1 MVTVKDLQVTLERVC
16 KELSE
21 MKESQAMFERN
32 LTSKIDNLETLL
44 VAKDKKIQELEYRI
58 DDLEQYTRKDDV
70 IVTGLPIQRTFV
82 EAVINDD
89 ESAIAEKNKEPTMK
103 ENEVEKQTLEY
114 LNKFGMN
121 ILDTEVSACHVL
133 GKKKIDGTQTVI
145 IRFVSRKTKERV
157 LFYARKKMWGSG
169 VFVNEHLTKK
179 NGQIAKRA
187 RELKKAGKL
196 MDTWVRDTKVFIKIA
211 EKQVRV
217 VKNIEELSQF

>member
-1 MVTVKDLQVTLERVC
+1 V
-16 KELSE
+16 SG
-21 MKESQAMFERN
+21 
-32 LTSKIDNLETLL
+32 LT
-44 VAKDKKIQELEYRI
+44 
-58 DDLEQYTRKDDV
+58 
-70 IVTGLPIQRTFV
+70 IQRTFV
-82 EAVINDD
+82 EPVINDD
-89 ESAIAEKNKEPTMK
+89 ESATAEKNMEPTMK

-157 LFYARKKMWGSG
+157 LLYARKKMRGSG